1 GADTIQFV
9 AGDLAAAP
17 SATVFMNFTDFGT
30 NSDIFDETAGALV
43 IVSGS
48 TAASGTA
55 AINAEGVCTFNAA
68 DDTLAERV
76 TACEAGINASGVAAA
91 RQFAIFEHSTNS
103 YLFVSD
109 GVDGI
114 GANDVMFQ
122 LSGVTG
128 LGDSTLTAGNLTIQ

>member
-1 GADTIQFV
+1 MYSRMRAFPLALVSAGLFTACS
-9 AGDLAAAP
+9 GDLA
-17 SATVFMNFTDFGT
+17 TDPPT
-30 NSDIFDETAGALV
+30 
-43 IVSGS
+43 S
-48 TAASGTA
+48 TP
-55 AINAEGVCTFNAA
+55 
-68 DDTLAERV
+68 V
-76 TACEAGINASGVAAA
+76 TQSGVAAA